1 MSERKSLYDSIGGT
15 DKVDELVDRFY
26 DLMVLEP
33 SLTEL
38 RAMHPQDISG
48 SREKLKFFLT
58 GWMGGPDIYSPK
70 YGHPMLRARH
80 LPYKIGLKERNQW
93 LTCMYQALEDCGID
107 GAIAK
112 QLEESFFNT
121 ADWMRNQANE

>member
-1 MSERKSLYDSIGGT
+1 MSEQKSLYDTIGGI

-33 SLTEL
+33 SFTEL
-38 RAMHPQDISG
+38 RAMHPQDITG

-80 LPYKIGLKERNQW
+80 LPYKIGLTERNQW
-93 LTCMYQALEDCGID
+93 LACMYQALEECGID
-107 GAIAK
+107 GSIAK
-112 QLEESFFNT
+112 QLEISFFNT

>member
-1 MSERKSLYDSIGGT
+1 MEKHSIYEAIGGI

-26 DLMVLEP
+26 DLMALEP
-33 SLTEL
+33 QFAEL
-38 RAMHPQDISG
+38 QAIHPPDSTS

-80 LPYKIGLKERNQW
+80 LHFKIGILERNQW
-93 LTCMYQALEDCGID
+93 LACMYRALEECGID
-107 GAIAK
+107 GNIAK
-112 QLEESFFNT
+112 QLEEFLFNT
-121 ADWMRNQANE
+121 ADWMRNQPN

>member
-1 MSERKSLYDSIGGT
+1 MTERQSIYDAIGGI

-26 DLMVLEP
+26 DLMALEP
-33 SLTEL
+33 KFSDL
-38 RAMHPQDISG
+38 RAMHGQDLST

-80 LPYKIGLKERNQW
+80 LPFKIGLHERNQW
-93 LTCMYQALEDCGID
+93 LACMYQALEECGIT
-107 GAIAK
+107 GNNAK

-121 ADWMRNQANE
+121 ADWMRNQPN

>member
-1 MSERKSLYDSIGGT
+1 MSDRQTIFEAIGGI
-15 DKVDELVDRFY
+15 DQVDALVDRFY
-26 DLMVLEP
+26 DLMDLE
-33 SLTEL
+33 SQFKEL
-38 RAMHPQDISG
+38 RTVHAPDLSN

-80 LPYKIGLKERNQW
+80 LPFQIGLLERAQW
-93 LTCMYQALEDCGID
+93 LACMYRAMEECGIQ
-107 GAIAK
+107 GNIAK

-121 ADWMRNQANE
+121 ANWMRNQPN

>member
-1 MSERKSLYDSIGGT
+1 MSQRQSIYEAIGGI
-15 DKVDELVDRFY
+15 DKVEALVDRFY
-26 DLMVLEP
+26 DLMALEVNFG
-33 SLTEL
+33 EL
-38 RAMHPQDISG
+38 RAMHPLDLSN

-80 LPYKIGLKERNQW
+80 LPFKIGMKERNQW
-93 LTCMYQALEDCGID
+93 LACMYQALADCGIE
-107 GAIAK
+107 GNIAK

-121 ADWMRNQANE
+121 ADWMRNQASK

>member
-1 MSERKSLYDSIGGT
+1 MNEKPSIYELIGG
-15 DKVDELVDRFY
+15 VDQIDTLVDRFY

-33 SLTEL
+33 AFEDL
-38 RAMHPQDISG
+38 RAMHPEDLSN

-80 LPYKIGLKERNQW
+80 LPFKIGLKERNQW
-93 LTCMYQALEDCGID
+93 LACMYQALEECGID
-107 GAIAK
+107 GNIAK
-112 QLEESFFNT
+112 QLEESLFNT
-121 ADWMRNQANE
+121 ADWMRNQPN

>member
-1 MSERKSLYDSIGGT
+1 MSQRQTIYEAIGGIN
-15 DKVDELVDRFY
+15 KVDELVDRFY
-26 DLMVLEP
+26 DLMALEANFG
-33 SLTEL
+33 EL
-38 RAMHPQDISG
+38 RAMHPQDLSN

-80 LPYKIGLKERNQW
+80 LPFKIGMKERDQW
-93 LTCMYQALEDCGID
+93 LACMYQALVDCGIE
-107 GAIAK
+107 GNIAK

-121 ADWMRNQANE
+121 ADWMRNQAS

>member
-1 MSERKSLYDSIGGT
+1 MEKQSIYEAIGGI

-26 DLMVLEP
+26 DLMALEP
-33 SLTEL
+33 QFAEL
-38 RAMHPQDISG
+38 QAIHPPDSTS

-80 LPYKIGLKERNQW
+80 LHFKIGILERNQW
-93 LTCMYQALEDCGID
+93 LACMYRALEECGID
-107 GAIAK
+107 GNIAK
-112 QLEESFFNT
+112 QLEESLFNT
-121 ADWMRNQANE
+121 ADWMRNQPN